1 MSTNITN
8 KTASSQLK
16 TLNYKLKTL
25 NYSDVPSPNRS
36 DSSSEVSGLLV
47 QSIRTTRQDYSDWPW
62 GVFSDL
68 KVQSVAMQSH
78 QPWGLSSSA
87 VRCILV
93 GRKVTFH
100 ARRNVTSSPAK
111 WRFVRY
117 LHIHPTEEWQFATHV
132 WHSQLVTVTAVTM

>member
-47 QSIRTTRQDYSDWPW
+47 QSIRTTRQDYSD
-62 GVFSDL
+62 
-68 KVQSVAMQSH
+68 
-78 QPWGLSSSA
+78 
-87 VRCILV
+87 
-93 GRKVTFH
+93 
-100 ARRNVTSSPAK
+100 
-111 WRFVRY
+111 
-117 LHIHPTEEWQFATHV
+117 
-132 WHSQLVTVTAVTM
+132 